1 MDRARRSGAL
11 WLFSA
16 AGLVFL
22 LDRLTKVWAEQRL
35 ATEPIEVIQGVL
47 TFRFATNP
55 GGAFSLGQNAP
66 WFFATASIVVSILII
81 VTAFR
86 HTNVVTA
93 MALGLVLGGA
103 LGNLTDRLT
112 RGDRFFS
119 GRVVDFIDLQIWPV
133 FNIADAAIVVGAV
146 ILAVSSFVGDRSEAK
161 AGAPLGGAASPA
173 PSDGP
178 AVDER

>member
-1 MDRARRSGAL
+1 VDRARRRGAV
-11 WLFSA
+11 WLFTV

-35 ATEPIEVIQGVL
+35 FSDPIEVIHGVL

-66 WFFATASIVVSILII
+66 WFFATASIVVSIVIV

-86 HTNVVTA
+86 HTNLLTA
-93 MALGLVLGGA
+93 VALGLVLGGA
-103 LGNLTDRLT
+103 VGNLTDRLT
-112 RGDRFFS
+112 RGEDFFS

-146 ILAVSSFVGDRSEAK
+146 ILAVSSFVGDRDRATS
-161 AGAPLGGAASPA
+161 GAALGGTASSA
-173 PSDGP
+173 PDGH